1 MGRAV
6 ILVKMYVKIIKTD
19 VISFIGNIIVSPD
32 VTLTEIFLYQSQF
45 VNTDNITQWGQ
56 RKNVHITDK
65 MFSFTLE
72 QGVL

>member
-32 VTLTEIFLYQSQF
+32 VTLTENFLYQSQF
-45 VNTDNITQWGQ
+45 VNTDNITQ
-56 RKNVHITDK
+56 
-65 MFSFTLE
+65 
-72 QGVL
+72 

>member
-1 MGRAV
+1 
-6 ILVKMYVKIIKTD
+6 MYVKIIKTD

-32 VTLTEIFLYQSQF
+32 VTLTEKFLYQSQF
-45 VNTDNITQWGQ
+45 VITDNITQWGQ
-56 RKNVHITDK
+56 RKNVQITDK